1 MSNTEAS
8 GNRTDALVERL
19 FMATIDTMEEV
30 ASIHVGGRLGFYR
43 ALAEDG
49 PATPAELASRTATAE
64 RYVRE
69 WLEQQAVAGFL
80 AVENTEAEA
89 GERRYSL
96 PPEHRPVF
104 VDELDLHYLVGF
116 AQCAIGMLRPIDA
129 LLDAYRSGGGVPYE
143 AYGPDLVAGIAA
155 GNRPQFH
162 NLLAGWFGEIQEVD
176 ARLRVEPA
184 ARVADVGCG
193 VGWSSIAIAHAYP
206 NAIVDA
212 IDIDTESVEAAR
224 SNVAAAGLTERV
236 HPRTHDASRS
246 DLGGRYDLITVF
258 EALHDMNHPVD
269 ALRSFRASLTDGGC
283 VVIADERVADRF
295 TAPGDEIERLDYGF
309 SILHCVPVANLD
321 EDSAATGTVIRS
333 DTVRAYA
340 TEAGFGRVDILPIDH
355 DLWRF
360 YLLAD

>member
-1 MSNTEAS
+1 
-8 GNRTDALVERL
+8 
-19 FMATIDTMEEV
+19 
-30 ASIHVGGRLGFYR
+30 
-43 ALAEDG
+43 
-49 PATPAELASRTATAE
+49 
-64 RYVRE
+64 
-69 WLEQQAVAGFL
+69 
-80 AVENTEAEA
+80 
-89 GERRYSL
+89 
-96 PPEHRPVF
+96 
-104 VDELDLHYLVGF
+104 
-116 AQCAIGMLRPIDA
+116 
-129 LLDAYRSGGGVPYE
+129 VPYE

-340 TEAGFGRVDILPIDH
+340 TGAGFGRVDILPIDH